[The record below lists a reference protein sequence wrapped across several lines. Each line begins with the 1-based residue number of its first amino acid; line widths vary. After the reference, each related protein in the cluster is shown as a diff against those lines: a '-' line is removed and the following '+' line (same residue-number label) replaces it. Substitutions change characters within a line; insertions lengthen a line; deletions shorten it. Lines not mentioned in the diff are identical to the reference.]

1 MTLIWIQNL
10 ITDPDTDMQI
20 ISDLARSGST
30 TMGAGVESLADCDLI
45 GLIFNVKFKEEKW
58 ES

>member
-45 GLIFNVKFKEEKW
+45 GLIFNVKFKEEK
-58 ES
+58 